1 MKKFKKLISAA
12 AVLCMTAAMVTGCG
26 GGSSDGGGSK
36 DDGASS
42 EGKLKDTLVYAQSAD
57 VYSMDPRIGKET
69 VAVQTT
75 GNIYDTL
82 FRQKP
87 DNSIIPWLATE
98 YEQEDDVTYVIHLRD
113 DVKFHDGSDFT
124 AEDAKDSLE
133 RAAVAPAVEFILGYI
148 DHVDVVDD
156 YTIRM
161 VTKYPYAPAIRNL
174 SHNAAAMT
182 SKAYME
188 EKGDDILLTQPM
200 GTGPYKFVE
209 WQQGDHVTL
218 ERFDDYWAGPA
229 PMKTVTMRIIPESSQ
244 RTIALENG
252 EVDIAY
258 DILPADVDMLNEEEG
273 ITCLSQQG
281 LMCYYVGMNYQNE
294 YLSNQNVRQAI
305 RLAIDAEP
313 MLESVMYG
321 KAVLANSTLADGCFG
336 YQKEDDPLETN
347 VEEAKKLMK
356 DAGYGDGIKLTI
368 TVPDYQE
375 KIEMCTVMQS
385 QLKEI
390 GIDLTV
396 DVVEQSTFV
405 DTVNNGKHELCFMNW
420 TTTTADADFAFYA
433 MYNSACWGSQGGRF
447 FGDIPGVDE
456 LLEKARAEMDEDA
469 RYALYGEIQDAV
481 NEYAVDRPL
490 VWTYLNVGVRD
501 NVEGFEIYPHTH
513 HKLYEVKVYE

>member
-1 MKKFKKLISAA
+1 MKKGKKLVS
-12 AVLCMTAAMVTGCG
+12 AVLVLFMMMAMLAGCG
-26 GGSSDGGGSK
+26 GGSSDEGTSG
-36 DDGASS
+36 DESS
-42 EGKLKDTLVYAQSAD
+42 EERKVKDTLVYAQSAD

-82 FRQKP
+82 FRQEP
-87 DNSIIPWLATE
+87 DNSIIPWLATD
-98 YEQEDDVTYVIHLRD
+98 YEQEDDVTYLIHLRD

-124 AEDAKDSLE
+124 AVDAKDSLE
-133 RAAVAPAVEFILGYI
+133 RASVAPAVEFILGYI

-174 SHNAAAMT
+174 SHNAAAIT

-188 EKGDDILLTQPM
+188 ENGEDILLTQPM

-229 PMKTVTMRIIPESSQ
+229 PMKNVIMRVIPESSQ

-258 DILPADVDMLNEEEG
+258 DILPADVDMLNEVDG
-273 ITCLSQQG
+273 IQCLSEQG
-281 LMCYYVGMNYQNE
+281 LMCYYVGMNYQNK
-294 YLSNQNVRQAI
+294 YLSDWNVRQAI

-336 YQKEDDPLETN
+336 FQEDDPPLETN
-347 VEEAKKLMK
+347 IEEAKKLMEE
-356 DAGYGDGIKLTI
+356 AGYSDGIKLTI

-390 GIDLTV
+390 GIDLAV

-433 MYNSACWGSQGGRF
+433 MYNTDCWGSQGGRF
-447 FGDIPGVDE
+447 FGEIPGVDE
-456 LLEKARAEMDEDA
+456 LLDQARAEMDEDA

-481 NEYAVDRPL
+481 NDYAVDRPL
-490 VWTYLNVGVRD
+490 VWTYLNVGISD
-501 NVEGFEIYPHTH
+501 KVEGFEIYPHTH

>member
-1 MKKFKKLISAA
+1 MKKIKKFVSVAL
-12 AVLCMTAAMVTGCG
+12 VLCMVAAMATGCG
-26 GGSSDGGGSK
+26 GGSDGGET
-36 DDGASS
+36 S
-42 EGKLKDTLVYAQSAD
+42 EGGAEGEGKVKDTLIYAQSAD

-98 YEQEDDVTYVIHLRD
+98 YEQEDEVTYLIHLRD

-133 RAAVAPAVEFILGYI
+133 RASVAPAVEFIMGYI

-182 SKAYME
+182 SKAYLE
-188 EKGDDILLTQPM
+188 EKGDDILLTEPM

-218 ERFDDYWAGPA
+218 ERFDDYWGGPA
-229 PMKTVTMRIIPESSQ
+229 PMKNVTMRVIPESSQ

-258 DILPADVDMLNEEEG
+258 DILPADVDRLNDEDG
-273 ITCLSQQG
+273 ITCLSEQG
-281 LMCYYVGMNYQNE
+281 LMCYYVGMNYQNK
-294 YLSNQNVRQAI
+294 YLSDLKVRQAI

-336 YQKEDDPLETN
+336 FQKENPQIETN
-347 VEEAKKLMK
+347 VEEAKKLMQE
-356 DAGYGDGIKLTI
+356 AGYSDGIKLTI

-390 GIDLTV
+390 GIDLAV

-433 MYNSACWGSQGGRF
+433 MYNSKCWGSQGGRF
-447 FGDIPGVDE
+447 FGEIPGVDE
-456 LLEKARAEMDEDA
+456 LLDKARAEMDEDA
-469 RYALYGEIQDAV
+469 RYKIYGEIQKAV
-481 NEYAVDRPL
+481 DDYAVDRPL
-490 VWTYLNVGVRD
+490 VWTYLNVGISD
-501 NVEGFEIYPHTH
+501 KVEGFEIYPHTH
-513 HKLYEVKVYE
+513 HKLYDVKVYE

>member
-1 MKKFKKLISAA
+1 MKKAKKIISTLL
-12 AVLCMTAAMVTGCG
+12 VLCMIGAMVAGCG
-26 GGSSDGGGSK
+26 GGSSGDESSGDGDSGERK
-36 DDGASS
+36 V
-42 EGKLKDTLVYAQSAD
+42 KDTLVYAQSAD

-82 FRQKP
+82 FRQQP
-87 DNSIIPWLATE
+87 DNSIIPWLATD
-98 YEQEDDVTYVIHLRD
+98 YEQEDDVTYLIHLRD

-124 AEDAKDSLE
+124 AVDAKDSLE

-182 SKAYME
+182 SKAYIE
-188 EKGDDILLTQPM
+188 ENGEDILLTQPM

-229 PMKTVTMRIIPESSQ
+229 PMKNVIMRVIPESSQ

-258 DILPADVDMLNEEEG
+258 DILPADVDMLDDLDG
-273 ITCLSQQG
+273 ITCLSEEG
-281 LMCYYVGMNYQNE
+281 LMCYYVGLNYQNE
-294 YLSNQNVRQAI
+294 YLSNWNVREAI

-321 KAVLANSTLADGCFG
+321 KAVLANSTLAEGCFG
-336 YQKEDDPLETN
+336 YQEDDPPLETN
-347 VEEAKKLMK
+347 VEEAKKLMEE
-356 DAGYGDGIKLTI
+356 AGYGDGIKLTI

-375 KIEMCTVMQS
+375 KIEMCTIMQS

-390 GIDLTV
+390 GIDLAV

-433 MYNSACWGSQGGRF
+433 MYNSECWGSQGGRF
-447 FGDIPGVDE
+447 FGEIPGVDE
-456 LLEKARAEMDEDA
+456 LLDEARAEMDEDA
-469 RYALYGEIQDAV
+469 RYAIYGEIQDAV

-490 VWTYLNVGVRD
+490 VWTYLNVGISD

-513 HKLYEVKVYE
+513 HKLYEVTVYE